1 MTAITQR
8 DVAPS
13 AAAPEK
19 VPLDRSTYSD
29 HIFKGLL
36 TLGAATIPV
45 LLLFL
50 VLELWKGARL
60 AMAKFGF
67 DFITTSVWDLVAEQF
82 GAFPLIFGTL
92 VSSLV
97 ALVIAVPLTLGVA
110 IYLTEFAPKSIRQ
123 PVAFLISLLAAIPSV
138 VYGLW
143 GIFVLIP
150 VLRKSVF
157 PLIRDVL
164 GFLPLFHGPI
174 YGPSMLAAG
183 IILAIMVMPYV
194 MSVSRE
200 VLMAVPNTRREAS
213 LALGATRWEAV
224 ITAVLPYARSGII
237 GAVILGLGRALGET
251 MAVTM
256 LIGNRHEVAASLF
269 APGYTMAAAIANE
282 FSEAVGDMHLS
293 ALAYVA
299 FLLFVVTV
307 LVNAGA
313 RLLIWKVARGSAA
326 GGKVRRADRSRGAWA
341 GGQARHEP
349 SSAAPIVQQP
359 DGRAHDRRRDP
370 GPGPA
375 VLHPGQPGDQG
386 RRQPVARL
394 LHQDAGSRRRNRRR
408 RGACHRG
415 HAAHRRRR
423 EPDRAA

>member
-1 MTAITQR
+1 MTAITER
-8 DVAPS
+8 ELARP
-13 AAAPEK
+13 AAPERP
-19 VPLDRSTYSD
+19 PLERTSHGDR
-29 HIFKGLL
+29 IFRGLL
-36 TLGAATIPV
+36 TLGALTIPV
-45 LLLFL
+45 LLGFL

-60 AMAKFGF
+60 AIGKFGLHF
-67 DFITTSVWDLVAEQF
+67 VTSSVWDPVAEQF

-92 VSSLV
+92 VSSLL
-97 ALVIAVPLTLGVA
+97 ALAIAVPLSLGVA
-110 IYLTEFAPKSIRQ
+110 IYLTEFSPKALRQ
-123 PVAFLISLLAAIPSV
+123 PVAFLIGLLAAIPSV

-150 VLRKSVF
+150 GLRKTAF
-157 PLIRDVL
+157 PLLREAL
-164 GFLPLFHGPI
+164 GFLPLFRGPI

-200 VLMAVPNTRREAS
+200 VLLAVPNTQREAA

-224 ITAVLPYARSGII
+224 ITTVLPYARSGII

-256 LIGNRHEVAASLF
+256 LIGNRHEIAASLF

-313 RLLIWKVARGSAA
+313 RLLIWRVARGSAA
-326 GGKVRRADRSRGAWA
+326 GGKA
-341 GGQARHEP
+341 
-349 SSAAPIVQQP
+349 
-359 DGRAHDRRRDP
+359 
-370 GPGPA
+370 
-375 VLHPGQPGDQG
+375 L
-386 RRQPVARL
+386 
-394 LHQDAGSRRRNRRR
+394 
-408 RGACHRG
+408 
-415 HAAHRRRR
+415 
-423 EPDRAA
+423 